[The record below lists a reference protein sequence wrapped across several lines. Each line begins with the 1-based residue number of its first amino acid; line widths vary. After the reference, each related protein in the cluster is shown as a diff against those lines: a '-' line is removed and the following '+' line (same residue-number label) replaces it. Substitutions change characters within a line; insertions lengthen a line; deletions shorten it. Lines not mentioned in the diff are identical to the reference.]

1 MQLAIPVPLILAPGS
16 LRCWRPYSPEQ
27 EIEILIFSS
36 QEALTAGISAVILPR
51 LNCRQAAIKKCVCV
65 GGAGFEM
72 LLSYRRRE
80 GCIVCARR
88 SCWLRFQ
95 ELLCKPL
102 GPSAG
107 GDEGSSRRGISPRS
121 CLNVFPRGHRAGAEG
136 ISVEALIASRQELS
150 SDGSAVRVCT
160 SARAHKHKHI
170 FIFTI
175 TSLQFNITSYQN

>member
-1 MQLAIPVPLILAPGS
+1 
-16 LRCWRPYSPEQ
+16 
-27 EIEILIFSS
+27 
-36 QEALTAGISAVILPR
+36 
-51 LNCRQAAIKKCVCV
+51 
-65 GGAGFEM
+65 M

-95 ELLCKPL
+95 EWLCKPL
-102 GPSAG
+102 GLSAR

-121 CLNVFPRGHRAGAEG
+121 CLNVFPRGRGHRAGAEG
-136 ISVEALIASRQELS
+136 ISVEVLLASRQGL
-150 SDGSAVRVCT
+150 SDGSAVCVCT

-175 TSLQFNITSYQN
+175 TGLKNEDCQFRCLSSLKNIKNGTVDIVDTSSFYCSFALQPGSAAALWFFLRRKNVLNILTRSTWW